1 MQDFD
6 TYLKTRQATASR
18 PLLGQTILVVE
29 DSRFACET
37 LRLMCL
43 RSGARIR
50 MADSMRSARR
60 HLKVY
65 RPSVLIV
72 DMGLPDGSGADL
84 LLDLTQATPRVD
96 VIIGTSGDPD
106 GEQTALDAGADGFLH
121 KPLGNLG
128 AFQASILELMPVERR
143 PRGPRPVTNEH
154 VIGDEVA
161 YQCDMAHM
169 ADLLNDPEDPETLDY
184 VAQFL
189 TGVAHAA
196 GDAELENAARAL
208 GENRKEFGS
217 VFEIVGQISALVHAR
232 MQGQIAI

>member
-43 RSGARIR
+43 KSGARIR
-50 MADSMRSARR
+50 MADSLRSARR
-60 HLKVY
+60 HLQVY

-84 LLDLTQATPRVD
+84 LQDLCQATPRVE
-96 VIIGTSGDPD
+96 VILGTSGDPD
-106 GEQTALDAGADGFLH
+106 GENLALNAGADGFLH

-128 AFQASILELMPVERR
+128 AFQATVLELMPVERR
-143 PRGPRPVTNEH
+143 PLGPRAVVDEH
-154 VIGDEVA
+154 ITPDELA
-161 YQCDMAHM
+161 YHNDMAHV
-169 ADLLNDPEDPETLDY
+169 ADLLHDCEDVVTIDY
-184 VAQFL
+184 IGQFLSGVAQAAKDVEIEKIARDLVKARDLNEPVMGLLGQL
-189 TGVAHAA
+189 TAVLHQR
-196 GDAELENAARAL
+196 LE
-208 GENRKEFGS
+208 
-217 VFEIVGQISALVHAR
+217 
-232 MQGQIAI
+232 GQIAI